1 MPEMPFAT
9 IKALTRW
16 ERARTVAG
24 FALLGAASGAGA
36 MWIVEALS
44 QAQAGIVAIRSAV
57 PGLVFGLLVGGAL
70 LRRGLAGPWV
80 YAAYAVASSAS
91 CYAAIYFAV
100 AVYNAFNGNM
110 LLIGFCAGLLGS
122 ACLTGVSALLF
133 RSLRRPA
140 PCLLMLGAGCV
151 LGGLLAF
158 YDGLVLF
165 ASWQAGYAAAL
176 AAGLPGKARVESA
189 PAPGS

>member
-9 IKALTRW
+9 IKALIRN

-24 FALLGAASGAGA
+24 FALLGAASGASA
-36 MWIVEALS
+36 ALILEALS
-44 QAQAGIVAIRSAV
+44 QAQAGIAAIPSAV
-57 PGLVFGLLVGGAL
+57 PGLVFGLIVGGAL

-133 RSLRRPA
+133 RFLRRPA

-151 LGGLLAF
+151 LGGLLAL
-158 YDGLVLF
+158 DEGLVLF

-176 AAGLPGKARVESA
+176 AAAVPGTPRVEGP
-189 PAPGS
+189 PAPES